1 MKLADLKKIKEE
13 GSKKLFLKE
22 DKNYRIV
29 VGLATCGISAGAN
42 VVYDELKKII
52 KKQNLNVDLVSV
64 GCMGQCALEPIVEVY
79 DKKGTRTT
87 YGKVKAQDAIK
98 IIESHIL
105 ANTVVEE
112 LLLSKLL
119 K

>member
-1 MKLADLKKIKEE
+1 
-13 GSKKLFLKE
+13 
-22 DKNYRIV
+22 
-29 VGLATCGISAGAN
+29 
-42 VVYDELKKII
+42 
-52 KKQNLNVDLVSV
+52 
-64 GCMGQCALEPIVEVY
+64 MGQCALEPIVEVY